1 MIKNSFK
8 VTFLSLI
15 GVGALVASCSN
26 DDNNNDSTS
35 NSKEAVVENY
45 ANIVSANYQKAYD
58 DAVVLKTAINQFTAT
73 PTQANFDNAKNKW
86 KDSRESYG
94 TTEAFRF
101 ANGPI
106 DDENGPE
113 GLLNAWPLDENYIDY
128 VDNNGAVLNGG
139 IINSLAEFP
148 AITKDVLEGLN
159 EEGGEKNISVG
170 YHAIEFLLWGQDLTA
185 PSEHKAGLRPYT
197 DFLNGG
203 TAANQARRRDYLNV
217 CADLLVDNLAYLVNQ
232 WKVGGPYRTTFLA
245 LPTDE
250 AIRNIYLGIATLAQA
265 ELAEERMNV
274 ALGNADQEDE
284 HSCFSDNTHRDIATN
299 LQGIINV
306 YQGKFGSIDGPSLE
320 DLVKNADVNAYNDT
334 SASVNASLTKTDAI
348 LKPFDHAISGGLDS
362 PEGAKVR
369 VAVLELKNLGA
380 NLIAG
385 ASKIGVT
392 VNVVE

>member
-1 MIKNSFK
+1 MIKNYFK

-15 GVGALVASCSN
+15 GVGTLVASCSS
-26 DDNNNDSTS
+26 DDNNSNDESL
-35 NSKEAVVENY
+35 NAKIAVVENY
-45 ANIVSANYQKAYD
+45 ANIVAANYQKAYD

-73 PTQANFDNAKNKW
+73 PTLASFNEAKDKW
-86 KDSRESYG
+86 KLSRESYG

-128 VDNNGAVLNGG
+128 VEGGLPNGG
-139 IINSLAEFP
+139 IINNAIEFP
-148 AITKDVLEGLN
+148 TITKELLEGLN
-159 EEGGEKNISVG
+159 EEGGEKNISIG

-185 PSEHKAGLRPYT
+185 PSAHLAGLRPFT
-197 DFLNGG
+197 DFVDGG
-203 TAANQARRRDYLNV
+203 SNANQARRRQYLNV
-217 CADLLVDNLAYLVNQ
+217 CAELLVEHLDYLVDQ
-232 WKVGGPYRTTFLA
+232 WKVGGAYRGTFLA
-245 LPTDE
+245 LPVND
-250 AIRNIYLGIATLAQA
+250 AIKNIYTGIATLAQA

-306 YQGKFGSIDGPSLE
+306 YQGKYGTIDGPSLE
-320 DLVKNADVNAYNDT
+320 DLVKTANLDSYNDT
-334 SASVNASLTKTDAI
+334 NASVVASQTKTAAI
-348 LKPFDHAISGGLDS
+348 LTPFDHAISGGLES
-362 PEGAKVR
+362 AEGAKVR

-385 ASKIGVT
+385 ASKIGVN